1 MKYICELCGWI
12 YDEAK
17 GDPNNGIEPGTKF
30 ENLPEHYECPFCYC
44 EKEAFY
50 PVDD

>member
-12 YDEAK
+12 YDENK

-30 ENLPEHYECPFCYC
+30 EDLPEDYDCTYCYS